1 MKHCGLESCARMGVR
16 FFALAGI
23 VTALVEPVYKLFLHL
38 YSHLDRGTA
47 VGRHP
52 ADHSHHLYPAGVCLS
67 AGGMDGQA
75 GGSPMKRLGKFAR
88 IGAIVFAALGILT
101 LLADRLFKRWLLH
114 KALATAAPELIH
126 SGEAASIGII
136 GGADGPTAIF
146 ITSIPTQWWMQPV
159 VIAGLFAALA
169 AACLA
174 VWLLLRRRND
184 GR

>member
-1 MKHCGLESCARMGVR
+1 
-16 FFALAGI
+16 
-23 VTALVEPVYKLFLHL
+23 
-38 YSHLDRGTA
+38 
-47 VGRHP
+47 
-52 ADHSHHLYPAGVCLS
+52 
-67 AGGMDGQA
+67 
-75 GGSPMKRLGKFAR
+75 MKRLGKFAR

-146 ITSIPTQWWMQPV
+146 ITSIPTQWWMRPE

-169 AACLA
+169 ATCLA

>member
-1 MKHCGLESCARMGVR
+1 
-16 FFALAGI
+16 
-23 VTALVEPVYKLFLHL
+23 
-38 YSHLDRGTA
+38 
-47 VGRHP
+47 
-52 ADHSHHLYPAGVCLS
+52 
-67 AGGMDGQA
+67 
-75 GGSPMKRLGKFAR
+75 MKRLGKFAR

-101 LLADRLFKRWLLH
+101 LLADRLFQRWLLH

-126 SGEAASIGII
+126 SGEAANIGII